1 MGFRSHSGW
10 AALVVVKGPLQAP
23 TAAAR
28 TRIELA
34 DPAIPGSKQ
43 PYHAA
48 EKLPFNQ
55 AEKLV
60 TRCVAASRS
69 LARQALQT
77 AIDGARQDGHAVVGC
92 GILLASGRPLT
103 TLADILASHAL
114 IHTAEGELFRN
125 VIVEAARELKLPI
138 IGIKEKELLSRASK
152 ELRMSVD
159 ELQRCLANM
168 GRTLGPPWRQDEKYA
183 ALIGWLALV
192 ATTRRN

>member
-10 AALVVVKGPLQAP
+10 AALVVVTGPLRAP

-77 AIDGARQDGHAVVGC
+77 AIAGARQDGHVVGC
-92 GILLASGRPLT
+92 GILLASGRPLP

-114 IHTAEGELFRN
+114 IHTAEGELFRT

-138 IGIKEKELLSRASK
+138 IGIKEKELISRASR

-159 ELQRCLANM
+159 ELQSCLTDM
-168 GRTLGPPWRQDEKYA
+168 GSTLGPPWRQDQKYA
-183 ALIGWLALV
+183 ALIGWLALA